1 MAKSYNILSRCLA
14 AMALVFVY
22 MVSVVGTSGL
32 FLAAST
38 SSADARGRGGGRGYA
53 RGGYVRG
60 GRGYA
65 RGYARGRGYGR
76 GYGYGGIYVAPVVRG
91 AGCYYSARW
100 GRVVCPY

>member
-1 MAKSYNILSRCLA
+1 MAKRYNILSRFLA
-14 AMALVFVY
+14 ATALVFVY

-38 SSADARGRGGGRGYA
+38 SSADARGGGRGYG
-53 RGGYVRG
+53 RGG

-65 RGYARGRGYGR
+65 RGYARGRGRGYGR
-76 GYGYGGIYVAPVVRG
+76 GYGFGGVYGAPVVRG
-91 AGCYYSARW
+91 GGCYYSPRW

>member
-1 MAKSYNILSRCLA
+1 MAKRYNILSRFLA
-14 AMALVFVY
+14 ATALVFVY

-38 SSADARGRGGGRGYA
+38 SSAEARGRGRGGGR
-53 RGGYVRG
+53 

-65 RGYARGRGYGR
+65 RGYARGRGRGYGR
-76 GYGYGGIYVAPVVRG
+76 GYGFGGVYVAPRVRG
-91 AGCYYSARW
+91 GCYYSRRW

>member
-1 MAKSYNILSRCLA
+1 MAKRYNILSRCLA
-14 AMALVFVY
+14 ATALVFVY

-38 SSADARGRGGGRGYA
+38 SSADARGRGRGGGGRGYA
-53 RGGYVRG
+53 RAEA
-60 GRGYA
+60 RGYA

-76 GYGYGGIYVAPVVRG
+76 GYGYGGVYVAPAVRG
-91 AGCYYSARW
+91 GCYYSARW

>member
-1 MAKSYNILSRCLA
+1 MAKRYNILTRFLA

-38 SSADARGRGGGRGYA
+38 SSADARGRGRG
-53 RGGYVRG
+53 G

-65 RGYARGRGYGR
+65 RGYARGRGRGYGR
-76 GYGYGGIYVAPVVRG
+76 GRGIYVAPVVRR
-91 AGCYYSARW
+91 GCHYSRRY
-100 GRVVCPY
+100 GRVVCY

>member
-1 MAKSYNILSRCLA
+1 MAKRYNIVSRIIA
-14 AMALVFVY
+14 AAALVFVY

-38 SSADARGRGGGRGYA
+38 SSAEAQRGSGR
-53 RGGYVRG
+53 

-65 RGYARGRGYGR
+65 RGYARGRGYGGGR
-76 GYGYGGIYVAPVVRG
+76 GYGYGGIYLAPAPVGRG
-91 AGCYYSARW
+91 GCDDSRRW

>member
-1 MAKSYNILSRCLA
+1 MAKRYNILSRCLA

-38 SSADARGRGGGRGYA
+38 SSAEARGRGRGGGR
-53 RGGYVRG
+53 

-65 RGYARGRGYGR
+65 RGYARGRGRGYGR
-76 GYGYGGIYVAPVVRG
+76 GYGFGGVYVAPRVRG
-91 AGCYYSARW
+91 GCYFSPRW

>member
-1 MAKSYNILSRCLA
+1 MAKRYNILSRFLA

-22 MVSVVGTSGL
+22 MVSVVGTSSL

-38 SSADARGRGGGRGYA
+38 SSAEARGRGRGGGR
-53 RGGYVRG
+53 

-65 RGYARGRGYGR
+65 RGYARGRGRGYGR
-76 GYGYGGIYVAPVVRG
+76 GYGFGGVYVAPVVRG
-91 AGCYYSARW
+91 AGCYYSRRW